1 MSKLHGFILTLVALL
16 LYASP
21 AHAGKLLS
29 WRFESNNNRLIFN
42 TDDRVQPTAQLV
54 PNPTRVVIDLPG
66 ITLGRPSVNQAVGG
80 TVSSVRVA
88 QFDAF
93 TTRLVIEIAP
103 GYTVDP
109 QKVKVRG
116 ISPTQWTVDLP
127 QPQPITEPSTSN
139 PLFTP
144 NQSPSTSTGNPQSR
158 LPASSSGSS
167 SFQVTQNGF
176 FVRLDR
182 NGSNASISP
191 KRSEDGNTI
200 TFDLPDAVFSNDLNG
215 QTIAVNQYGVGDVQ
229 FSQNAGTPQIRLNVA
244 PNSPNWQANY
254 SRLGGLVLFP
264 QGGTRTTTN
273 LTPPPSS
280 GIPLSSLS
288 PSTAIAPTSFF
299 RGATITGLDLS
310 RDNRQLIIQAD
321 RQLQATGNWNR
332 LSGIYEIRINNAQL
346 ANSLKGPQ
354 LGRNSPIY
362 QLRIRQEE
370 GNVVVIAAQ
379 PSSGTRFGR
388 LNQIRNDLVALE
400 ISSPYSSSISSN
412 PTYPDTSYPIPS
424 NPPSNRPLPP
434 SINFPPVNT
443 PRPVRGQR
451 LVFIDPGHG
460 GKDPGAIGINGLQ
473 EKDVI
478 LPVSLYIA
486 QYLEQQGIR
495 VMLARNSDYF
505 VSLQGRTDMANRAG
519 ADVFVSI
526 HANSMGMGRPD
537 VSGLE
542 VYYFG
547 NRGLSDVIYRSIV
560 RTVNVKERGVRQ
572 ARFYVLRNSRMPS
585 TLVELGFVTGYE
597 DASKLADPNYQRQM
611 AQAIAQGIIEY
622 LQQNR

>member
-1 MSKLHGFILTLVALL
+1 MSKLNGFILTLLALL
-16 LYASP
+16 LYAAP
-21 AHAGKLLS
+21 AHAGKLLF

-42 TDDRVQPTAQLV
+42 TDSRVQPTAQLV
-54 PNPTRVVIDLPG
+54 PNPTRVVVDLPG
-66 ITLGRPSVNQAVGG
+66 VTLGRPSVNQAVGG
-80 TVSSVRVA
+80 TISSVRVA

-109 QKVKVRG
+109 QQVKVRG

-127 QPQPITEPSTSN
+127 QPQPITPSSGSN
-139 PLFTP
+139 SPLP
-144 NQSPSTSTGNPQSR
+144 SNQPPGTSTNSPQSR
-158 LPASSSGSS
+158 LPAASSGSS
-167 SFQVTQNGF
+167 NFQVTQNGF
-176 FVRLDR
+176 FVRLER

-191 KRSEDGNTI
+191 KRSEDGKTI
-200 TFDLPDAVFSNDLNG
+200 TFDLPGAVFTNDLNG
-215 QTIAVNQYGVGDVQ
+215 QMIAVNQYGVGDVQ
-229 FSQNAGTPQIRLNVA
+229 FSQSAGNPQIKLNVDS
-244 PNSPNWQANY
+244 NSPNWQANY
-254 SRLGGLVLFP
+254 SRLGGVVLFP
-264 QGGTRTTTN
+264 QGGTRATSN
-273 LTPPPSS
+273 ATPPPAT
-280 GIPLSSLS
+280 GIPISNLSA
-288 PSTAIAPTSFF
+288 STTISPTSFF

-310 RDNRQLIIQAD
+310 PDNRQLLIQAD
-321 RQLQATGNWNR
+321 RQLQASGNWNR

-346 ANSLKGPQ
+346 AGSLKGPQ

-370 GNVVVIAAQ
+370 GNVVVIAVQ

-388 LNQIRNDLVALE
+388 LNQLRREVVALE

-412 PTYPDTSYPIPS
+412 TSYPIPS
-424 NPPSNRPLPP
+424 TPPPNNPLPP
-434 SINFPPVNT
+434 RLNFPPANN

-495 VMLARNSDYF
+495 VMMARNSDYF

-537 VSGLE
+537 VNGLE

-547 NRGLSDVIYRSIV
+547 SRGLSDAIYRSIV
-560 RTVNVKERGVRQ
+560 RTINVRERGVRK

-585 TLVELGFVTGYE
+585 TLVEMGFVTGYE
-597 DASKLADPNYQRQM
+597 DSSKLGDPNYQRQM